1 MEAILYLKLCQM
13 ELIPIFHKNTDSQ
26 TTAVISILANSDTTL
41 IQSNLVKR
49 QLSPEKLLLNHSLVL
64 F

>member
-13 ELIPIFHKNTDSQ
+13 KLIPIFHKDTDSQ
-26 TTAVISILANSDTTL
+26 TTDVISILANSDTTL

-49 QLSPEKLLLNHSLVL
+49 QLSPENLLLNHGLVL